1 MHLNE
6 GFSNI
11 PADDGSNNC
20 CSDDDVHANI
30 ASHGTAVADC
40 ELCTCFVVQHKM
52 RGSSVPTFLFQR
64 NQRTED

>member
-1 MHLNE
+1 MK
-6 GFSNI
+6 
-11 PADDGSNNC
+11 GSPIFLLMMEVTTAA
-20 CSDDDVHANI
+20 DDDVHANI